1 MDGRH
6 MYFPTKNP
14 LFRQNTHSS
23 AYSSG
28 KKDLAA
34 DHPGR
39 TAQGPNSQVSAKLS
53 NLPKYFHI

>member
-1 MDGRH
+1 MDGRDMH
-6 MYFPTKNP
+6 FPTKYP

-23 AYSSG
+23 AHSSS

-34 DHPGR
+34 DDPGR

-53 NLPKYFHI
+53 NLPKIFHI